1 MMAMMMK
8 STKRQPGCQSC
19 PTGLSVR
26 DYTEQPSFKKRRK
39 KKKKVFFEA
48 KSKSLFGYKRDDNAL
63 FVQEWG
69 VSLRRN
75 ILCFVTK
82 IKSPL
87 HIMSV
92 IILVHLV
99 KNIQSPSHNMCV
111 TNDSLFDI
119 ND

>member
-39 KKKKVFFEA
+39 KNEKVFFEA

-63 FVQEWG
+63 FVQERG
-69 VSLRRN
+69 VSLGGTFCALSQKLSHPCPPHHVCHN
-75 ILCFVTK
+75 FGTSCQKHSV
-82 IKSPL
+82 PL
-87 HIMSV
+87 LQHV
-92 IILVHLV
+92 YY
-99 KNIQSPSHNMCV
+99 
-111 TNDSLFDI
+111 
-119 ND
+119 

>member
-1 MMAMMMK
+1 MMAMMR

-39 KKKKVFFEA
+39 KKEKVFFEA

-63 FVQEWG
+63 FVQERG

-82 IKSPL
+82 IKSTL
-87 HIMSV
+87 HIISV
-92 IILVHLV
+92 IILVLLV
-99 KNIQSPSHNMCV
+99 KNIHSPSYNMSAI
-111 TNDSLFDI
+111 NNSLFDI

>member
-39 KKKKVFFEA
+39 KKEKVFFEA

-63 FVQEWG
+63 FVQERG

-92 IILVHLV
+92 IILVHIV
-99 KNIQSPSHNMCV
+99 KNIQSPSYNMSV
-111 TNDSLFDI
+111 INNSLFDI